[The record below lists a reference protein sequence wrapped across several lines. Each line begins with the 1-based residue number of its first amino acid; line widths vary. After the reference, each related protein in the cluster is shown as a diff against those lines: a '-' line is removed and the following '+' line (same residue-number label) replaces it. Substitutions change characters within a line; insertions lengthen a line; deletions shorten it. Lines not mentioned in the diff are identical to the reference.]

1 MIDVDSTDRI
11 PSPCCA
17 CVCDFNE
24 FNQPVLSMDEEDTIF
39 SKEIQIKSKPVNELF
54 GSEEVLPVPVIP
66 DVAPVLP
73 TPTPSPTAPTG
84 VSKKQRWKEAIRE
97 KPVSP
102 LTTAAVTSTA
112 VGAAAAVRPPPIP
125 IRISVDDSSNRP
137 PSAEAVNLDDLA
149 PLDAGCRDSFL
160 PASLPPA
167 AQVDTETP
175 TESPLPCEDP
185 VEHLILVVHGI
196 NGSEENLYRNLE
208 RMKESFE
215 QVRGQWFKDSTSWA
229 VCHME
234 LINWK
239 SSVIGLQSSLFE
251 RITPRGSFSVDS
263 RMFINYAISDVAFY
277 LTPRHCESIK
287 QIVASLLNERVKEL
301 RQHSSGRFGKSK
313 IVIVGYSLGS
323 VIIHDILTEPES
335 PRLDFSVSQLFLWGS
350 PLAAYLSVKDAGF
363 QAGKFTLPG
372 ELEVFNIYHPHDPVA
387 FRIEPLYYH
396 LDSEIADPE
405 VLPFWEN
412 DGLQSSKALERSWE
426 EIKSAFAEQWEDIK
440 LAVGA
445 DTLRSSSTTQLVPKR
460 RLDFVLQES
469 MAESLSH
476 KYSMLTAHYS
486 YWASRDVALFMLR
499 KITGLEP
506 VIVL

>member
-1 MIDVDSTDRI
+1 M
-11 PSPCCA
+11 
-17 CVCDFNE
+17 
-24 FNQPVLSMDEEDTIF
+24 
-39 SKEIQIKSKPVNELF
+39 
-54 GSEEVLPVPVIP
+54 
-66 DVAPVLP
+66 
-73 TPTPSPTAPTG
+73 
-84 VSKKQRWKEAIRE
+84 
-97 KPVSP
+97 
-102 LTTAAVTSTA
+102 
-112 VGAAAAVRPPPIP
+112 
-125 IRISVDDSSNRP
+125 
-137 PSAEAVNLDDLA
+137 
-149 PLDAGCRDSFL
+149 
-160 PASLPPA
+160 
-167 AQVDTETP
+167 
-175 TESPLPCEDP
+175 
-185 VEHLILVVHGI
+185 EHLILVVHGI

-287 QIVASLLNERVKEL
+287 LIVASLLNERVKEL